1 MTQRTRRTLTYVI
14 SALITVVFLYI
25 AFRGIDL
32 DLLFISI
39 KSANYWWMLIMF
51 VLLMISHFFR
61 AWRWRYMLNPIKRD
75 IGMRNLFSS
84 VLVGYL
90 MNNVLPR
97 AGELVRPYAIGRL
110 ESIPKSAALGTIV
123 VERIMDTVS
132 FLILLAIVPVVYDGP
147 LYETFPWLK
156 QTSMTISIAVFIFI
170 VLVTVLMARRDWTNG
185 LLKLLSKVLSANISQ
200 KLERI
205 AHSFLDGFLFL
216 KEPRHFFIIT
226 FFSVI
231 VWFLYILMLYVA
243 FFAFNLQH
251 QLGFGSAIVLQ
262 AISSIGFAIPTPG
275 GTGTYHFFASQTL
288 SRLFQIPEETAL
300 SYATVT
306 HAVTFI
312 GGTLVGLY
320 YLIQDHIKVSEA
332 VGSAEKSER

>member
-14 SALITVVFLYI
+14 SGLVTVVFLYV

-39 KSANYWWMLIMF
+39 KSANYWWMLI
-51 VLLMISHFFR
+51 VVILLMISHFFR

-90 MNNVLPR
+90 MNNMLPR

-132 FLILLAIVPVVYDGP
+132 FLILVAIVPLVYNGP

-156 QTSMTISIAVFIFI
+156 QTSTTISIAVFIFI
-170 VLVTVLMARRDWTNG
+170 VLVTLLMARRDWTDS
-185 LLKLLSKVLSANISQ
+185 LLRLLSKMLPANMSQ

-216 KEPRHFFIIT
+216 KEPQHFFVIT
-226 FFSVI
+226 LLSVVI
-231 VWFLYILMLYVA
+231 WFLYILMLYVA
-243 FFAFNLQH
+243 FFAFNLQS

-312 GGTLVGLY
+312 GGTLAGLY
-320 YLIQDHIKVSEA
+320 YLIHDHIKISEA
-332 VGSAEKSER
+332 VGSAEKAE

>member
-1 MTQRTRRTLTYVI
+1 MTPRTRRILTYCF
-14 SALITVVFLYI
+14 SAVVTVGFLYI

-32 DLLFISI
+32 ERLFISI
-39 KSANYWWMLIMF
+39 KSANYWWMLVMLI
-51 VLLMISHFFR
+51 LLMISHFFR
-61 AWRWRYMLNPIKRD
+61 AWRWRYMLNPIKQN

-90 MNNVLPR
+90 MNNILPR

-132 FLILLAIVPVVYDGP
+132 FLILVALVPLVYNGP
-147 LYETFPWLK
+147 LYETFPWLE
-156 QTSMTISIAVFIFI
+156 QTSRSISLFVLFFI
-170 VLVTVLMARRDWTNG
+170 VIVTVLMLRRDWTDAV
-185 LLKLLSKVLSANISQ
+185 LRALSKILPANAAR
-200 KLERI
+200 KLDVI

-216 KEPRHFFIIT
+216 KAPRHFFVIT
-226 FFSVI
+226 VFSVV

-243 FFAFNLQH
+243 FFAFDMQ
-251 QLGFGSAIVLQ
+251 GKVDFAAAVVLQ

-312 GGTLVGLY
+312 GGTLAGLY
-320 YLIQDHIKVSEA
+320 YLVQDHIKVSEA
-332 VGSAEKSER
+332 VGSSTEQSE

>member
-1 MTQRTRRTLTYVI
+1 MTRRTRRALTYVI
-14 SALITVVFLYI
+14 SGLVTIGFLYVT
-25 AFRGIDL
+25 FRGIDL
-32 DLLFISI
+32 ALLFASI
-39 KSANYWWMLIMF
+39 KSANYWWMLVMF
-51 VLLMISHFFR
+51 LLLIISHYFR

-84 VLVGYL
+84 VLVGYM

-132 FLILLAIVPVVYDGP
+132 FLILVAIVPLVYSGP
-147 LYETFPWLK
+147 LYETFPWLE
-156 QTSMTISIAVFIFI
+156 QTSTTISISVLIFI
-170 VLVTVLMARRDWTNG
+170 VLVTVLMARRDWTDI
-185 LLKLLSKVLSANISQ
+185 LLRLLSKLLPVNFSQ

-205 AHSFLDGFLFL
+205 AHSFLDGFMFL
-216 KEPRHFFIIT
+216 KEPRHFFVIT
-226 FFSVI
+226 VLSVM
-231 VWFLYILMLYVA
+231 VWFLYTLMLYTA
-243 FFAFNLQH
+243 YFAFNLQTY
-251 QLGFGSAIVLQ
+251 LGFGSAIVLQ

-288 SRLFQIPEETAL
+288 TRLFQVPEETAL

-312 GGTLVGLY
+312 GGTLAGLY
-320 YLIQDHIKVSEA
+320 YLIQDHIKISEA
-332 VGSAEKSER
+332 VGSVEKLGE